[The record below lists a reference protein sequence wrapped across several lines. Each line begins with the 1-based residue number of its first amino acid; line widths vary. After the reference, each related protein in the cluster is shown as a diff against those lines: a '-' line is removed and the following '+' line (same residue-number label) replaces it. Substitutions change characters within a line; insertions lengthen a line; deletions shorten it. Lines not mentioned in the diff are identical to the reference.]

1 MPGATTSYTN
11 IANNCFSYVLT
22 LDEFRSS
29 FPEELRPSWVNIT
42 TMTIITKF
50 NTTIDTGKLRTAF
63 EKFGELTL
71 RRSDC
76 AKSKGF
82 TWRLSDK
89 QKKAFYNQIT
99 LSYQDV
105 STKSVKLFSNGSIQ
119 IAGARDLFDCKRII
133 NQVSWICAKILNI
146 RETPTEFRVAMIN
159 SNFSLNST
167 LNLMSVAEH
176 FSQAS
181 VFKTTFQPD
190 RYSAV
195 KIKFKPA
202 EDMKQITCSIFS
214 TGKIIITGAET
225 LKEIAFGYN
234 VIVAHINDRPDLRV
248 HATDSKDVFDEYYGY
263 KASNLIDVLR
273 QRGYK
278 SWILTTENRQINF

>member
-1 MPGATTSYTN
+1 MSDTSYSSV
-11 IANNCFSYVLT
+11 ANNSFSYILS

-29 FPEELRPSWVNIT
+29 FPEEVRPSWVKIT
-42 TMTIITKF
+42 TITIISKF
-50 NTTIDTGKLRTAF
+50 ATNIDICKLRSRLEHVGHVTL
-63 EKFGELTL
+63 KLTD
-71 RRSDC
+71 SKH
-76 AKSKGF
+76 AKGF
-82 TWRLSDK
+82 TWRLNK
-89 QKKAFYNQIT
+89 TTTFYNQIT
-99 LSYQDV
+99 LKCEDV
-105 STKSVKLFSNGSIQ
+105 STKSVKLFSNGSVQ

-133 NQVSWICAKILNI
+133 SQLSWICKKFVNI
-146 RETPTEFRVAMIN
+146 EEPPKDFRVVMIN

-195 KIKFKPA
+195 KVKFRPA
-202 EDMKQITCSIFS
+202 EDMKEITCSIFS

-234 VIVAHINDRPDLRV
+234 VIVSHINERMDLRV
-248 HATDSKDVFDEYYGY
+248 APTQEKDLFDDYHGY
-263 KASNLIDVLR
+263 KADDLISVLR

-278 SWILTTENRQINF
+278 SWLLTTENRQINF